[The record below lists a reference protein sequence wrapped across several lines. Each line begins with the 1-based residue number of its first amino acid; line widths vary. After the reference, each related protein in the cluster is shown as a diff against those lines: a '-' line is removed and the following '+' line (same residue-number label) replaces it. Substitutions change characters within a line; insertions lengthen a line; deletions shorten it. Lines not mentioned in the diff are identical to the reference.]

1 MATGFFAVFDNFQ
14 KEATGNRT
22 DPETKQPQPL
32 VRSLSVGF
40 GPVLRFF
47 SVLATEPSNT
57 SVGISGSEM
66 VRFLDLQGG
75 RSFVSSLDFLST
87 VIRRVCV

>member
-1 MATGFFAVFDNFQ
+1 MATGFLAVFDNFQ

-57 SVGISGSEM
+57 MSDPESYFCLGSDQKLIKLY
-66 VRFLDLQGG
+66 RNA
-75 RSFVSSLDFLST
+75 
-87 VIRRVCV
+87 